1 MKHLATAHILLL
13 LTIFILGSSSVAA
26 QNNHVLG
33 YCPEEL
39 TNTESVGF
47 EEAGKIS
54 AAIRIPSVTMMRY
67 KGGKITRIRIAVK
80 DGFEKPSVWIRTSL
94 TASSVV
100 TQSIKELNN
109 GWNEVELNKS
119 FTITG
124 EELYIGYTA
133 TQPSGFKGIMTSGHG
148 NENTSLI
155 AYENNWNDYHNEIGI
170 LFIQAIVEA
179 EIPANDLGVINGTID
194 KDYYQPSESLK
205 INATV
210 ENLGTQ
216 SVDAYRVSWLID
228 GEAQGDG
235 TSITERLEPIQTKTF
250 SNKFGLSDL
259 TEGKHYAQMVVKAVD
274 IFDEKSDNDTLSI
287 PFYVYTSSFPRTVLL
302 EHFTSLPC
310 INCPEGDRLLEEI
323 VPNRQDVAWVSHH
336 VGYKEDEFTLTE
348 SRPYVNFGVLGNP
361 YIILDR
367 TTFDGDTPAFIFNNK
382 STTELNMY
390 FDIAAQQ
397 PSFVQL
403 KAELTASG
411 KDLSITI
418 DGEAKDFFQPLYP
431 RATLNVFLVE
441 DHVKAIGSQAGDVD
455 KKYHDNIVRAILT
468 RQTGNL
474 ISWSD
479 ETTFNFTTTTTAD
492 DSWDISQLRVVTF
505 VTAATDRSTNYPTG
519 EVLNTTQSRISNLS
533 GIVLQEMV
541 TDNTQT
547 IYNMEGQLV
556 GNNQLNPGLY
566 IIKKGNDIKKAIIR

>member
-1 MKHLATAHILLL
+1 MKHLATAHILWL

-26 QNNHVLG
+26 QNNHILG
-33 YCPEEL
+33 YCPDEL
-39 TNTESVGF
+39 TNIESVGF

-194 KDYYQPSESLK
+194 KDYYQPSESLQ
-205 INATV
+205 I
-210 ENLGTQ
+210 
-216 SVDAYRVSWLID
+216 
-228 GEAQGDG
+228 
-235 TSITERLEPIQTKTF
+235 
-250 SNKFGLSDL
+250 
-259 TEGKHYAQMVVKAVD
+259 YAQMVIKAVD
-274 IFDEKSDNDTLSI
+274 ILDEKSDNDTLSI
-287 PFYVYTSSFPRTVLL
+287 PFYVYTSSFPRIVLL

-323 VPNRQDVAWVSHH
+323 VPSRQDVAWVSHH

-468 RQTGNL
+468 RQL
-474 ISWSD
+474 K
-479 ETTFNFTTTTTAD
+479 TFT
-492 DSWDISQLRVVTF
+492 
-505 VTAATDRSTNYPTG
+505 
-519 EVLNTTQSRISNLS
+519 
-533 GIVLQEMV
+533 LQDTMSIEM
-541 TDNTQT
+541 
-547 IYNMEGQLV
+547 
-556 GNNQLNPGLY
+556 
-566 IIKKGNDIKKAIIR
+566 A

>member
-1 MKHLATAHILLL
+1 MKHLATAYFLWLLTILLL
-13 LTIFILGSSSVAA
+13 SSSSVAG

-33 YCPEEL
+33 YCPDEL

-47 EEAGKIS
+47 DEAGKIS
-54 AAIRIPSVTMMRY
+54 AAIRIPSTTMMRY
-67 KGGKITRIRIAVK
+67 KGGKITKIRIAVK

-94 TASSVV
+94 TASSVS

-119 FTITG
+119 FSITG

-133 TQPSGFKGIMTSGHG
+133 TQPYGFKGIITSGSG

-155 AYENNWNDYHNEIGI
+155 AYENNWNDYHNEIGV
-170 LFIQAIVEA
+170 LFIQAVVEA
-179 EIPANDLGVINGTID
+179 VMPDNDLGVINGTID
-194 KDYYQPSESLK
+194 KDYYQPSESIL

-216 SVDAYRVSWLID
+216 PVDAYHIKWLID
-228 GEAQGDG
+228 GELQGEG
-235 TSITERLEPIQTKTF
+235 TSISERLEPIQTKTF
-250 SNKFGLSDL
+250 SGKFSLSNL
-259 TEGKHYAQMVVKAVD
+259 TEGKHYAQMVVKAVN
-274 IFDEKSDNDTLSI
+274 IVDEKSENDTLSI

-310 INCPEGDRLLEEI
+310 INCPEGDKLLEE
-323 VPNRQDVAWVSHH
+323 VVTGRQDVAWVSHH

-348 SRPYVNFGVLGNP
+348 SQPYVNFGVLGNP

-382 STTELNMY
+382 STTELNMF
-390 FDIAAQQ
+390 FDIAVQQ

-403 KAELTASG
+403 KAELAASG
-411 KDLSITI
+411 KDLSIAI
-418 DGEAKDFFQPLYP
+418 DGEAKDFFQALYP

-441 DHVKAIGSQAGDVD
+441 DHVKAVGSQAGDVD
-455 KKYHDNIVRAILT
+455 KKYHDNITRAILT
-468 RQTGNL
+468 RQAGNL

-492 DSWDISQLRVVTF
+492 DSWDISQLRVVAF
-505 VTAATDRSTNYPTG
+505 ITAATDRSTNYPTG
-519 EVLNTTQSRISNLS
+519 EVLNATQSRISDSS
-533 GIVLQEMV
+533 GIAFQEKT
-541 TDNTQT
+541 TDNTQS

-556 GNNQLNPGLY
+556 GNSQLRPGLY
-566 IIKKGNDIKKAIIR
+566 IIKNGNDIKKAIIR